1 MGGIRSKISRYYR
14 IKQWKSD
21 NAMVLSNIQLQRF
34 ETLKAVLHYF
44 YRDNTRSGSHCR
56 HNIKY
61 HFVWIPKY
69 RREVLVGRIPARLKE
84 ILEEIARNYR
94 LRIIAQEIMP
104 DHVHILIEAP
114 PTCSPTKIVGWLKG
128 ISSKKL
134 REEFLPQLEQHI
146 WKEGT
151 LWATGYYVASVSD
164 GATSDVVAEYIRTQK
179 ERQYKISKLLDKPL
193 GDALYS

>member
-1 MGGIRSKISRYYR
+1 MT
-14 IKQWKSD
+14 
-21 NAMVLSNIQLQRF
+21 LSSIQLQRF

-69 RREVLVGRIPARLKE
+69 RREILVGEIPTRLKE

-94 LRIIAQEIMP
+94 LKIIAQEIMP

-114 PTCSPTKIVGWLKG
+114 PTYSPTKIIQWLKG

-134 REEFLPQLEQHI
+134 REEFFPQLRQLI
-146 WKEGT
+146 WKDGV

-164 GATSDVVAEYIRTQK
+164 GATSDVVAEYIKTQK
-179 ERQYKISKLLDKPL
+179 VRSYKIPDDLEKLQGNNKFF
-193 GDALYS
+193 YQRFNESV

>member
-1 MGGIRSKISRYYR
+1 MT
-14 IKQWKSD
+14 
-21 NAMVLSNIQLQRF
+21 LSGLQHQRF

-69 RREVLVGRIPARLKE
+69 RREVLVGKIPNRLKE
-84 ILEEIARNYR
+84 IFEEIARNYQ
-94 LRIIAQEIMP
+94 LFIIAQEIMP
-104 DHVHILIEAP
+104 DHIHMLIEAP
-114 PTCSPTKIVGWLKG
+114 PTYSPTRIVTILKS

-134 REEFLPQLEQHI
+134 REEFYHQIRQHI
-146 WKEGT
+146 WKEGV

-164 GATSDVVAEYIRTQK
+164 GATSDVVAEYIKTQK
-179 ERQYKISKLLDKPL
+179 ERPYKIPNDFEKLQANFKPS
-193 GDALYS
+193 YTYVE

>member
-1 MGGIRSKISRYYR
+1 
-14 IKQWKSD
+14 
-21 NAMVLSNIQLQRF
+21 MVLSRIQLQRL

-69 RREVLVGRIPARLKE
+69 RREVLVGKIPARLKE
-84 ILEEIARNYR
+84 ILEEIARNYK
-94 LRIIAQEIMP
+94 LKIIAQEIMP

-114 PTCSPTKIVGWLKG
+114 PTYPPAKIIQWLKG

-134 REEFLPQLEQHI
+134 REEFLPQLRQHI
-146 WKEGT
+146 WKDGV
-151 LWATGYYVASVSD
+151 LWAIGYYVASVSD
-164 GATSDVVAEYIRTQK
+164 GATSDVVAEYIKTQK
-179 ERQYKISKLLDKPL
+179 ERPYKIPGDFEKLQADNKVSHIY
-193 GDALYS
+193 DF